1 MDTFVITE
9 GKLSLGSLQHHVLT
23 LDEVA
28 STMYN
33 IHWKTLP
40 YLLETFL
47 KLGWAGAH
55 FSTSRQGEYLLSH
68 FSGASLSL
76 SLFLPLFYDV
86 SNLKPS
92 YTMET

>member
-33 IHWKTLP
+33 IH
-40 YLLETFL
+40 
-47 KLGWAGAH
+47 
-55 FSTSRQGEYLLSH
+55 
-68 FSGASLSL
+68 
-76 SLFLPLFYDV
+76 
-86 SNLKPS
+86 
-92 YTMET
+92 